1 MYEDMITSCTC
12 TCMCVCVMSVSE
24 MCLPYQII
32 HHNHDLA
39 SHTLMCQAL
48 PPLIVG
54 VKGDMYNIT
63 HGLSDNESV
72 VQSCQRMST
81 GTLGLP
87 QDPHDAWQKVHMDSP
102 RLTHCPI
109 VHTSCY
115 PTCLSHPT
123 VPMGTRGIP
132 TDSHGLTHCLISQ
145 WISLWESHVYPLV
158 QWDGTDRWDSS

>member
-1 MYEDMITSCTC
+1 
-12 TCMCVCVMSVSE
+12 MSTSE

-63 HGLSDNESV
+63 HGQSDNESV

-87 QDPHDAWQKVHMDSP
+87 QDPHDAWQKVHMGFPQTDPLSHSP
-102 RLTHCPI
+102 YCH
-109 VHTSCY
+109 
-115 PTCLSHPT
+115 PTCLSQWVHMGFMDYRT
-123 VPMGTRGIP
+123 VGQSVGIP
-132 TDSHGLTHCLISQ
+132 RVHTGT
-145 WISLWESHVYPLV
+145 VG
-158 QWDGTDRWDSS
+158 WDGQVG